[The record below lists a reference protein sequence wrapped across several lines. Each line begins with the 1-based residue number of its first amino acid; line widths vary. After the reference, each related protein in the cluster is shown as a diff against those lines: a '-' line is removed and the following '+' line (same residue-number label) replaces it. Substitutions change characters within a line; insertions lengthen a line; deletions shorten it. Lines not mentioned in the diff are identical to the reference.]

1 MKQVFWPELQD
12 ADHLALARKRAL
24 IVFCLLGGVIGFTS
38 GLQSLIAGEL
48 AGRLQV
54 LLALPGPLVLLA
66 ALWFLRRGHDTE
78 RTAIVVLVYAYVL
91 IFANGLSAGAMIA
104 HSSFFLVGW
113 AAITTL
119 MFGWRGAGIAI
130 GATLAQF
137 AILIALQDRIPP
149 PMNSLAPGV
158 LDEWIAL
165 GLSFALLLICLG
177 AAVFAQ
183 QMETAGKRLAEARHA
198 AEAADRAKSEF
209 LANMSHEIRTPMNGV
224 MGMAELLSATD
235 LDARQRMFADVI
247 VKSGN
252 ALITVINDILD
263 FSKLDSG
270 HMTLDPAPFNLAEL
284 VEDAATLF
292 ASRCAEKDLELI
304 VRVDPA
310 LPHQLVGDSGRLRQ
324 VMSNLIGNAV
334 KFTENG
340 HIVIDVEGA
349 ESADKATC
357 RLTFAITDTGIGIAP
372 EKQRLLFRKF
382 SQVDG
387 SASRKHQ
394 GTGLGLAIS
403 AALVHLMGGEI
414 GVDSEEGKGSTFAFT
429 ITLPVIEQ
437 AGDVDRAHDN
447 FDDTLRRIL
456 IVDDNAVNRQIL
468 EEQLNAWGYLS
479 AQVENGRDALT
490 WLRVAYINRR
500 QVDCIILDYQ
510 MPEMTGAEVARKI
523 RSDPA
528 LRNIPIVM
536 LTSVDQMVSG
546 GSFASLGIS
555 SSLTKPARSAML
567 RRALESAI
575 REARLDTARSR
586 SGAA

>member
-1 MKQVFWPELQD
+1 
-12 ADHLALARKRAL
+12 
-24 IVFCLLGGVIGFTS
+24 
-38 GLQSLIAGEL
+38 
-48 AGRLQV
+48 
-54 LLALPGPLVLLA
+54 
-66 ALWFLRRGHDTE
+66 
-78 RTAIVVLVYAYVL
+78 
-91 IFANGLSAGAMIA
+91 
-104 HSSFFLVGW
+104 
-113 AAITTL
+113 
-119 MFGWRGAGIAI
+119 
-130 GATLAQF
+130 
-137 AILIALQDRIPP
+137 
-149 PMNSLAPGV
+149 
-158 LDEWIAL
+158 
-165 GLSFALLLICLG
+165 
-177 AAVFAQ
+177 
-183 QMETAGKRLAEARHA
+183 
-198 AEAADRAKSEF
+198 
-209 LANMSHEIRTPMNGV
+209 ANMSQEIRTPMNGV